1 MKLKFFKFSLRSKM
15 VITLSLVVTTVSLIL
30 IYFTSKMIIEDKR
43 AYLYDSAYLSLDN
56 GYTTLEQFFQGKRN
70 YANIFQNLPG
80 RIEDVDKKQ
89 FEADP
94 DLFEVS
100 YITYYEDNKSPEGIY
115 TVYKNKKIS
124 NQYKR
129 KDNVLVVPES
139 FFVESGRIA
148 KAEGVAERLFYK
160 KGRAPRL
167 LIFVYQPKVNRVL
180 CFDFLL
186 EQIYNNVFSKQSFEI
201 SLVNRN
207 GDLIFHNRPQESDG
221 PLKKFFKD
229 FIEDK
234 TKDSNI
240 AKNGGVNEQKI
251 GDMDYIMGFKQL
263 SRFPDHFL
271 FSGIKTVEAYEVTSV
286 LLINTI
292 VYTLSLLA
300 IFNLISILIARSIT
314 NPLEKLVKIIKKIS
328 SGEYDVRVG
337 AQSTTEL
344 EQVGDAFNEMVDKI
358 QEYQKKLLEYNKNL
372 EQKVE
377 ERTEKLKKA
386 NNFIKT
392 MVDSL
397 GQGLVVFDRNGICL
411 ELHTKACIP
420 LLGTNPTGKQ
430 LGKIIKAQDQELLKE
445 WILNLFEELIPFES
459 LVDLGQKSIPTK
471 YQYTAPEFK
480 HVTLEFFP
488 MRDDEGKIQNVV
500 MVASDKTNEF
510 KASKE
515 IEAQKNYVRLVT
527 KVLKDK
533 VNFRRTM
540 TMFDQA
546 LRLEKEKVFSGNP
559 TPKDDFMRLL
569 HSMKG
574 SAGFYALQELVT
586 LLHDFE
592 TEIDADK
599 ISGDDVIKRIDEVL
613 EKLAS
618 YNNRLKEVIGETT
631 HSSVEVE
638 ESVMREFFQYLHQRN
653 KDAAA
658 EFRNKFL
665 NRRVSDYIE
674 QYKVLVLDL
683 ALRLNKKI
691 KPLEIENGHIPV
703 DMNYLQ
709 EFFDSCIHIFRNAV
723 DHAIEYPEIR
733 TTNGKEVEGTIHV
746 SFNIVKS
753 DEVSLLEFTVRD
765 DGAGIDAQRI
775 RRKMQDLGYPEDMI
789 QKNDHQILYHIFD
802 PNFSTADQVSDISGR
817 GVGLYDIKKN
827 IEKLNGTIEVETKL
841 GKGTAFTF
849 IIPLPA

>member
-1 MKLKFFKFSLRSKM
+1 
-15 VITLSLVVTTVSLIL
+15 
-30 IYFTSKMIIEDKR
+30 MIIEDKR

-80 RIEDVDKKQ
+80 RIDEVDKGQ
-89 FEADP
+89 FENDT
-94 DLFEVS
+94 DLYEVS
-100 YITYYEDNKSPEGIY
+100 YIAYYEDQKSPEGIY
-115 TVYKNKKIS
+115 TLYKNKKIS
-124 NQYKR
+124 ELYKR
-129 KDNVLVVPES
+129 KDNFLVVPES
-139 FFVESGRIA
+139 YFVESGKMA
-148 KAEGVAERLFYK
+148 KAKGVVERLYYK
-160 KGRAPRL
+160 KGKAPRL
-167 LIFVYQPKVNRVL
+167 LIFIHQPKANRVI

-186 EQIYNNVFSKQSFEI
+186 ENIYNNVFSKQSFEV
-201 SLVNRN
+201 SLVNRD
-207 GDLIFHNRPQESDG
+207 GDLIFHNRPQDSSE
-221 PLKKFFKD
+221 PQKKFFKT
-229 FIEDK
+229 FIEK
-234 TKDSNI
+234 KLEDSSI

-251 GDMDYIMGFKQL
+251 GNMDYIMGFKQL
-263 SRFPDHFL
+263 SRFPDYFI
-271 FSGIKTVEAYEVTSV
+271 FSGIKTIEAYEVTSL
-286 LLINTI
+286 LLINTV

-300 IFNLISILIARSIT
+300 VFNLISILIARSIT
-314 NPLEKLVKIIKKIS
+314 NPLDKLVKIIKKIS

-337 AQSTTEL
+337 EQSTTEL

-358 QEYQKKLLEYNKNL
+358 QEYQTKLIEYNKTL

-430 LGKIIKAQDQELLKE
+430 LGKIIKSQDQELLKS
-445 WILNLFEELIPFES
+445 WIENLFEELIPFES

-500 MVASDKTNEF
+500 MVASDKTTEF
-510 KASKE
+510 KANKE
-515 IEAQKNYVRLVT
+515 IESQKNYVRLVT

-546 LRLEKEKVFSGNP
+546 LNQEKEKISSGNP

-574 SAGFYALQELVT
+574 SAGFYALQELVS
-586 LLHDFE
+586 LLHEFE
-592 TEIDADK
+592 TDINADKLSGENVIQRIDA
-599 ISGDDVIKRIDEVL
+599 VL

-618 YNNRLKEVIGETT
+618 YTERLREVIGETT

-638 ESVMREFFQYLHQRN
+638 ESVLREFFQYLHQRN
-653 KDAAA
+653 KDAAD
-658 EFRNKFL
+658 EFRNQFL
-665 NRRVSDYIE
+665 NRKVSEYIE
-674 QYKVLVLDL
+674 QYKAMVLDL
-683 ALRLNKKI
+683 SLKLNKKV
-691 KPLEIENGHIPV
+691 KPLEIENGHILV
-703 DMNYLQ
+703 DRNYLQ
-709 EFFDSCIHIFRNAV
+709 GFFDSCIHIFRNAV
-723 DHAIEYPEIR
+723 DHAIEHPDVRIHK
-733 TTNGKEVEGTIHV
+733 GKEIEGTIHV

-753 DEVSLLEFTVRD
+753 DQVSLLEFSVRD

-775 RRKMQDLGYPEDMI
+775 RKKMQDLGYPEDQI
-789 QKNDHQILYHIFD
+789 KKNDHQILYHIFD
-802 PNFSTADQVSDISGR
+802 PNFSTADHVSEISGR

-827 IEKLNGTIEVETKL
+827 IESLNGTIEIETKL
-841 GKGTAFTF
+841 DKGTVFTF